1 MFDEQEN
8 KQKDR
13 YTDVL
18 YVKKINN
25 RWLKNKVEKI
35 NSAFFTN
42 NVYHNHSLRA
52 YSGSELLGYTAGSPA
67 D

>member
-1 MFDEQEN
+1 MKKKIN
-8 KQKDR
+8 KK
-13 YTDVL
+13 TDIL

-52 YSGSELLGYTAGSPA
+52 YSIVAVSY
-67 D
+67 